1 VGSADP
7 DRPLARESAPESDP
21 SVRGALRG
29 PAQMNW
35 GRLRWCGAASAVRGP
50 GKRKLKIE
58 VALAFWSLARMLLNK
73 PTGRA
78 FHRGASKHVKVVLE
92 LRG

>member
-1 VGSADP
+1 
-7 DRPLARESAPESDP
+7 
-21 SVRGALRG
+21 
-29 PAQMNW
+29 MNW

-78 FHRGASKHVKVVLE
+78 FHRGAAGIRGPAAPPIRSASKHVKVVLE